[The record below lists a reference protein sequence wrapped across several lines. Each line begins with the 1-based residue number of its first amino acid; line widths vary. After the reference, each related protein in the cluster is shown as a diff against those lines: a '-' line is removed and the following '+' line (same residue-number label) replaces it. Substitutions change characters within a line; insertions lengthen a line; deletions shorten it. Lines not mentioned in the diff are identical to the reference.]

1 METLKQSQSVPLGQT
16 RGQTERFPMI
26 QPGADILTNI
36 NSNGGGQECPPT
48 RAVAMHVHPGP

>member
-1 METLKQSQSVPLGQT
+1 MSKPNRGQT

-36 NSNGGGQECPPT
+36 NTNGGGQECPPHT
-48 RAVAMHVHPGP
+48 GGGDARASGSVMVRST

>member
-1 METLKQSQSVPLGQT
+1 
-16 RGQTERFPMI
+16 MI

-48 RAVAMHVHPGP
+48 RAVAMHVHPDP